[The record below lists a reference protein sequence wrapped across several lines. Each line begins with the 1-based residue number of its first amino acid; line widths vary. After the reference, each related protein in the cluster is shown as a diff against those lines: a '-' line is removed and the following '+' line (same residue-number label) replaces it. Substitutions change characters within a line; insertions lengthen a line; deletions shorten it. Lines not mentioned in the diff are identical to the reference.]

1 MSTVTRPTVGS
12 VEDRVATEAPAPA
25 IDGRRLHGV
34 IPYSVQSRD
43 LGGFTEVIEPG
54 ALAGADLSQL
64 VCTREHNLAALL
76 GRHPTTLTTEDRS
89 DGFSWSCELPRS
101 PVGEDVR
108 VAVERGDLRS
118 TSFRFVVAPGGE
130 RWDGDV
136 RHVTAISE
144 LRDVTVTASP
154 AYGDH
159 APAEYRST
167 PEPDPA
173 APSQD
178 EPIEENTV
186 QTETAPPVT
195 EAPAGG
201 LAVEDR
207 SAAPPSV
214 EERIADGLR
223 GVNKGESR
231 ALTTAASVSPGELS
245 VVLFDRLRA
254 SSVVL
259 ATGIK
264 TLTTTADSVTYP
276 TLVSDV
282 LPAWTAEAATIAP
295 GDPTFATLT
304 ATPRKLGHLVQ
315 FSNEVLDDSDPS
327 IATVL
332 NQHLLTVLALKL
344 DAGLLEGTGVSPEIR
359 GLKNIAGI
367 QTVAAGANGATATL
381 DMIADAI
388 ALLEAVNVPRE
399 RMRIVLHP
407 RNVATLRKLKAS
419 TGGTYLWSA
428 DPATSSPSGI
438 FGVPVYSSPQLGTI
452 ETQGTSGAVANSAY
466 VYDVDSLV
474 YVQRTP
480 IEVELD
486 RSRLFNSDQ
495 SEMRAKLRGD
505 LISPTPTGIVRVTG
519 LLA

>member
-1 MSTVTRPTVGS
+1 MTTTTRPTPGA
-12 VEDRVATEAPAPA
+12 VEERTAPDAPAPVVE
-25 IDGRRLHGV
+25 GRRLHGL
-34 IPYSVQSRD
+34 IPYGVESRD
-43 LGGFTEVIEPG
+43 LGGFREIIDSG
-54 ALAGADLSQL
+54 ALAGADLTDL
-64 VCTREHNLAALL
+64 IATHEHDRSKLL
-76 GRHPTTLTTEDRS
+76 GRHPTTLSTEDRA
-89 DGFSWSCELPRS
+89 DGFAWSVELPQS

-108 VAVERGDLRS
+108 VAIERGDLRS
-118 TSFRFVVAPGGE
+118 TSWRMVVGRD
-130 RWDGDV
+130 RWEGDV
-136 RHVTAISE
+136 RHVEQIAE

-154 AYGDH
+154 AYGD
-159 APAEYRST
+159 AARAEYRST
-167 PEPDPA
+167 PESEPVPPA
-173 APSQD
+173 RD
-178 EPIEENTV
+178 ETPPEEGTMK
-186 QTETAPPVT
+186 TEDRT
-195 EAPAGG
+195 ESGAGG

-207 SAAPPSV
+207 AQTTETPSV
-214 EERIADGLR
+214 EHRIADGLR
-223 GVNKGESR
+223 SVRKGENR

-245 VVLFDRLRA
+245 TVLFDRLRA

-259 ATGIK
+259 ATGIR

-276 TLVSDV
+276 TLTADV
-282 LPAWTAEAATIAP
+282 APSWTAEAAAITP

-304 ATPRKLGHLVQ
+304 ATPRKLAHLVQ

-327 IATVL
+327 IATIL
-332 NQHLLTVLALKL
+332 NAHLLTTLALKL
-344 DAGLLEGTGVSPEIR
+344 DAGLLEGSGTAPEIR

-367 QTVAAGANGATATL
+367 QTVTAGANGATPTL
-381 DMIADAI
+381 DMFADAI

-399 RMRIVLHP
+399 RMRIVVHP

-428 DPATSSPSGI
+428 DPATSSPTGI
-438 FGVPVYSSPQLGTI
+438 FGVPVATSAQLGTA
-452 ETQGTSGAVANSAY
+452 ETQGTAIAVANSAY
-466 VYDVDSLV
+466 VYDVQSVV

-505 LISPTPTGIVRVTG
+505 LISPTPTGIVRVVG